1 MIRPPTARRPALI
14 ATLVAAL
21 ATAAACG
28 GDATPPATHTV
39 VIEAM
44 RFQPDTL
51 SVHAGDQLVWSNRDL
66 FPHTVVSAAGQFQ
79 SGPIAPGQSWRVTL
93 RRTGVFAYGCSLHP
107 TMHAK
112 ISVE

>member
-21 ATAAACG
+21 ATATACG
-28 GDATPPATHTV
+28 GDATPATHTI

-51 SVHAGDQLVWSNRDL
+51 SVHAGDQLVWINRDL